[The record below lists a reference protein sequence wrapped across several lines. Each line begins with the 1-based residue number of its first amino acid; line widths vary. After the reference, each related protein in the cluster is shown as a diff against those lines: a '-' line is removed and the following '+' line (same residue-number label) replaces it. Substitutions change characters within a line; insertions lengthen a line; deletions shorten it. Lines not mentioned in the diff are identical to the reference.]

1 MVFVFGYLWAYCEA
15 ILPFVWLEG
24 CAPNNGGKCT
34 LLGSTY
40 FVRAAVTCVMTSL
53 KLFSFRSVENRLFS
67 LLLPFLRE
75 DTICTS
81 FLLSF
86 ASDMQHNISC
96 FSL

>member
-1 MVFVFGYLWAYCEA
+1 MVFVFGYLWAYSEA

-53 KLFSFRSVENRLFS
+53 KLFSFRNVENRLFS
-67 LLLPFLRE
+67 
-75 DTICTS
+75 
-81 FLLSF
+81 
-86 ASDMQHNISC
+86 
-96 FSL
+96 FSSMLYNDYWATEIIWRNLETD